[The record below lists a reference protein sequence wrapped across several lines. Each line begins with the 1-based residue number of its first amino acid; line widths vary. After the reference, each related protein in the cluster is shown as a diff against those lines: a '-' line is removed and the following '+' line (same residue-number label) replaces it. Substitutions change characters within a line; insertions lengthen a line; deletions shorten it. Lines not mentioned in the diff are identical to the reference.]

1 MFLNQATNTVI
12 SVIEEQEGT
21 ICIVDLEAETDTEN
35 KGRGRIV
42 GTNNINGYS
51 LVGRKRWIPTPE
63 TRVRIFLPVLKDI
76 VEIRVWCNGSIRVSK
91 TLDGSSNLSTRA
103 INNDIVTTAGMSY
116 WSAKLGSW
124 VQFPPMSQRNSIICY
139 IYK

>member
-42 GTNNINGYS
+42 GTNNISGYS

-91 TLDGSSNLSTRA
+91 TLDGSSNLSARA
-103 INNDIVTTAGMSY
+103 
-116 WSAKLGSW
+116 
-124 VQFPPMSQRNSIICY
+124 R
-139 IYK
+139 